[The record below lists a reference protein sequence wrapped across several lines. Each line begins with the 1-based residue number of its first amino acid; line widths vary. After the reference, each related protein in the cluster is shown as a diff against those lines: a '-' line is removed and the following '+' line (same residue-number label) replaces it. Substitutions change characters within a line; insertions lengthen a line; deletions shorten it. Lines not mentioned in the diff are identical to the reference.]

1 MLTFLA
7 PKGSFTEL
15 YHLISNKTLISNIQD
30 CGIIQIMHKLII
42 LIEPPSDPMLFDESW
57 PSFLHEAE
65 QMPGLVREATIRVTN
80 VLFGD
85 RQYYMIHELFF
96 ESQQDLHAAMV
107 SPQGQVS
114 GQILQKIT
122 NGRMSLLIAEHR
134 EDVIENIRKYRR
146 PKSDNDPS

>member
-1 MLTFLA
+1 
-7 PKGSFTEL
+7 
-15 YHLISNKTLISNIQD
+15 
-30 CGIIQIMHKLII
+30 MHKLII
-42 LIEPPSDPMLFDESW
+42 LIEPPIDPVLFDESW
-57 PSFLHEAE
+57 PSFLHQAE
-65 QMPGLVREATIRVTN
+65 KMPGLVREATIRVTK

-85 RQYYMIHELFF
+85 RQYHMIHELFF
-96 ESQQDLHAAMV
+96 ESHENLQTAMV

-134 EDVIENIRKYRR
+134 EDNIENIRKYQH